1 MILWDSFKV
10 ASPEDTVPLWSLR
23 FLRNDF
29 LYVLTDWISTC
40 APPKQNRQ
48 HPKHRLLHEM
58 PAFLPK
64 ITPVIRSNPPLP
76 KDDTTILLQKNVLI
90 PKRWLSAE
98 DLWCSLWWLAAFV
111 WDQWCNCIS
120 SNPAIVICVATS
132 PLVAASVSWTVAA
145 APVAAPECCVKWWK
159 LGCGDPA
166 MGVRVAHDF
175 SPFLFVTLF
184 ENKCKF
190 NMEAK
195 WTWGWPLGKIIF
207 KNLRFWG
214 NYAYSMSAI

>member
-1 MILWDSFKV
+1 MVEYSWFFQAIFLHVLWPNCNLRCFLLVIFRSFRFWLMILWDSLRI
-10 ASPEDTVPLWSLR
+10 ASLEDTVPRWLLGK
-23 FLRNDF
+23 ND
-29 LYVLTDWISTC
+29 
-40 APPKQNRQ
+40 
-48 HPKHRLLHEM
+48 
-58 PAFLPK
+58 
-64 ITPVIRSNPPLP
+64 
-76 KDDTTILLQKNVLI
+76 LI
-90 PKRWLSAE
+90 PKWWLSAE

-166 MGVRVAHDF
+166 MGCTCCTWFF
-175 SPFLFVTLF
+175 SIPFVTLF
-184 ENKCKF
+184 ENKCTF

-214 NYAYSMSAI
+214 NYAYSMSSI